1 MCRHMVGV
9 DMFLKALLFACL
21 GQAQTSTEL
30 LNAARTAWAEQDL
43 KRALD
48 LANQALAA
56 DPKNKLAYIL
66 RGSLY
71 EEKEAYLD
79 AARDWSKVIELD
91 PKDSDAY
98 QARGCLYFKASRFD
112 DSLADFDKHLEL
124 RPERRKSHW
133 QRGIT
138 CYYAGKFDEGKRQ
151 FEVYQD
157 FDSADVENAIW
168 RFMCMVRVAGL
179 KKAQAEM
186 LKIGDDRRVPMRDI
200 YELYIGKKTPA
211 DVLAA
216 AAKGDLKPEQKNRQ
230 LFYAHLYL
238 GIWFDLMGDRDA
250 ALEHLN
256 KAADDHRIGHYMWD
270 VARVHRDRLTS
281 PKK

>member
-1 MCRHMVGV
+1 
-9 DMFLKALLFACL
+9 MFLKVLLFACL

-30 LNAARTAWAEQDL
+30 LNAARAAWAEQDV
-43 KRALD
+43 KRALE
-48 LANQALAA
+48 LANQAVAA
-56 DPKNKLAYIL
+56 DPKNKLAYVF

-71 EEKEAYLD
+71 EEKDAYLD
-79 AARDWSKVIELD
+79 AVRDWSKVIELD
-91 PKDSDAY
+91 PTDSDAY
-98 QARGCLYFKASRFD
+98 QARGCLNFKASRMGE
-112 DSLADFDKHLEL
+112 SLADFDKHLEL

-157 FDSADVENAIW
+157 FDSADVENAVW
-168 RFMCMVRVAGL
+168 RFMCMVRAEGL
-179 KKAQAEM
+179 KKAQADM

-200 YELYIGKKTPA
+200 YDLYVGKKTPA

-216 AAKGDLKPEQKNRQ
+216 AAKGDLKPELKNRQ

-238 GIWFDLMGDRDA
+238 GIWFDLLNDRA
-250 ALEHLN
+250 LALEHLN

-270 VARVHRDRLTS
+270 VARVHRDRLAAQ
-281 PKK
+281 KKQCGTANDE